1 MKTQRDT
8 VISTNQLPTAKQ
20 WGYGTAM
27 LLSAV
32 CVSAIAPSEA
42 LATPLSSLSSTF
54 DTSNESIAVQD
65 DWAIEPAAK
74 DLMLTSEFVP
84 EEIPASPEN
93 PSPLL
98 TQLEDE
104 TFTADDETPKFGT
117 AGKQRLYVQGAV
129 ASDFDDET
137 LGLVGVG
144 VSHFFYDAHSVNLE
158 LNALAFDQPGDNAL
172 GLNLNF
178 LVRSHWIRGEN
189 WSVYIDGGAGIIGT
203 TSDVPTEGSSF
214 NFTPQIGAGATFQ
227 INDTQRL
234 MTGLR
239 YYHISNA
246 DTFESNPGLDALMGY
261 VGLNFPL

>member
-1 MKTQRDT
+1 MKAQENTMICFNRLLAGKRLSYT
-8 VISTNQLPTAKQ
+8 KAV
-20 WGYGTAM
+20 
-27 LLSAV
+27 LLSAI
-32 CVSAIAPSEA
+32 CVNVIAPGEA
-42 LATPLSSLSSTF
+42 LAEPLPSVTSTI
-54 DTSNESIAVQD
+54 DALDGIATVQD
-65 DWAIEPAAK
+65 DWKSEPAAEA
-74 DLMLTSEFVP
+74 LQPSSQLTSEFIP
-84 EEIPASPEN
+84 EEISLSVEN
-93 PSPLL
+93 PSVLL

-104 TFTADDETPKFGT
+104 TDETPKFGT

-172 GLNLNF
+172 GLNLNL

-189 WSVYIDGGAGIIGT
+189 WSVFIDGGAGIIGT
-203 TSDVPTEGSSF
+203 TSDVPSEGSSF
-214 NFTPQIGAGATFQ
+214 NFTPQVGGGATFQ
-227 INDTQRL
+227 INDKQRL